1 MASFPAAAARTMR
14 SDARR
19 NHERI
24 LKAAMAVFAED
35 ASEAQ
40 IDDIARR
47 AGVGVGT
54 VYRHFPTKDAL
65 LAELIRLKLTG
76 LRDLARRKLAECGD
90 PWEAFVGFLR
100 EQAEVV
106 AKDAA
111 QQQLIWVDSEESRK
125 RTAPLREEVNEAVGE
140 LIRRAQE
147 AGEVRPDLKV
157 DDVRTFM
164 CGLGAVMA
172 ADSRGVMP
180 FDWRRQLEFMLDGIR
195 AG

>member
-1 MASFPAAAARTMR
+1 MVPLPAAAVRTMR

-24 LKAAMAVFAED
+24 LAAAQAAFSEH

-76 LRDLARRKLAECGD
+76 LRDRARRKLADDSD
-90 PWEAFVGFLR
+90 PWEAFAGFLR
-100 EQAEVV
+100 EQAEVF

-111 QQQLIWVDSEESRK
+111 QQQLIWVDTEESRNL
-125 RTAPLREEVNEAVGE
+125 TAPLRQEVGEAVGA
-140 LIRRAQE
+140 LIRRAQD
-147 AGEVRPDLKV
+147 AGAVRPDLTV

-164 CGLGAVMA
+164 CGLGAIMA
-172 ADSRGVMP
+172 ADARGVMP

-195 AG
+195 AQ

>member
-1 MASFPAAAARTMR
+1 MPAAARSLR

-19 NHERI
+19 NRERI
-24 LKAAMAVFAED
+24 LAAALAEFAEH

-40 IDDIARR
+40 IDDIAQR

-76 LRDLARRKLAECGD
+76 LRDRARRKLAEEAD
-90 PWEAFVGFLR
+90 PWEAFAGFLR
-100 EQAEVV
+100 EQADVF

-111 QQQLIWVDSEESRK
+111 QQQLMWVGTEEPVNQ
-125 RTAPLREEVNEAVGE
+125 TAPLREEVNEAVGE
-140 LIRRAQE
+140 LIRRAQD
-147 AGEVRPDLKV
+147 AGAVRPDLQV

-172 ADSRGVMP
+172 ADARGVMP

-195 AG
+195 PK

>member
-1 MASFPAAAARTMR
+1 MR

-24 LKAAMAVFAED
+24 LEAAMAVFAED

-76 LRDLARRKLAECGD
+76 LRDRARRKLAEGGD

-111 QQQLIWVDSEESRK
+111 QQQLIWVYTEESRS
-125 RTAPLREEVNEAVGE
+125 RTAPLREEVGEAVGE

-147 AGEVRPDLKV
+147 AGAVRPDLEV

-164 CGLGAVMA
+164 CGLGAIIA

-195 AG
+195 AK